1 MSGNR
6 ISGPHSNFYESDS
19 LTAIRKGEKGP
30 GGVQKDV
37 QQ

>member
-1 MSGNR
+1 MSGNI
-6 ISGPHSNFYESDS
+6 ISGPHSNFYDSDS
-19 LTAIRKGEKGP
+19 LTAIREGAKGP